1 MAGPY
6 NPPKKN
12 NTGGFLIRIGLQ
24 DMTLNGSLKSNPT
37 IAAGDFKVDID
48 GAGFNNLGT
57 LPSVSPAS
65 SVAVLITLSQA
76 ETNGDV
82 ITIAGVDQTSPK
94 EWADFFLSFP
104 TTA

>member
-12 NTGGFLIRIGLQ
+12 QALLTRIALE
-24 DMTLNGSLKSNPT
+24 DANIPGSFKSSPT

-57 LPSVSPAS
+57 LPSVSPTATPM
-65 SVAVLITLSQA
+65 VLLTLSA
-76 ETNGDV
+76 SEMNGDV
-82 ITIAGVDQTSPK
+82 ISIKAVDQTSPK
-94 EWADFFLSFP
+94 EWSDFVLVFL